1 MGQGF
6 DEAMVHWRLF
16 GRNTSWA
23 GQFSSQERNQDPRL
37 ILAGQPGSSHETLLK
52 HSEQDAGLLLFIVA
66 ITLCLVFLITLF
78 AVFFSCK
85 LTHCCSNN
93 QKVRIRNVY
102 FLENILES
110 MIQKRSNLIFRF
122 CSHFRLCAV
131 ASCRESWAVV
141 TSTNMT
147 KRSFLF
153 EKNIRNLLGHWR
165 SSDRSSSIAV
175 WKRRN

>member
-85 LTHCCSNN
+85 LTRCCSNN
-93 QKVRIRNVY
+93 QKPHPPV
-102 FLENILES
+102 
-110 MIQKRSNLIFRF
+110 
-122 CSHFRLCAV
+122 CSCKLSR
-131 ASCRESWAVV
+131 
-141 TSTNMT
+141 
-147 KRSFLF
+147 K
-153 EKNIRNLLGHWR
+153 LGSGYIHQH
-165 SSDRSSSIAV
+165 DETVIPV
-175 WKRRN
+175 